1 MNRSFDHLVLA
12 VDDLDAASEFYEEIG
27 FKLTPRAQHPFG
39 TGNRL
44 VQLQGCFLE
53 LLGVTQPED
62 IPPDNDNVFNFGA
75 YNQDYLTR
83 GQGLSMI
90 VLQTKDAAA
99 DRKDF
104 SAEGLETYD
113 LFNFSRLA
121 ELPDGSKVTVGF
133 TLAFTA
139 EIDLPESMVFTC
151 QQWRPDLFWKSEYQ
165 MHPNGAQ
172 AIKEVFLIVDD
183 QAPANR
189 LIKGIKLD
197 PIRGKVSVMSMAD
210 FEKRFD
216 GVSAPNG
223 RFGGYSIIV
232 NELVSVRRYMEK
244 NEVPYID
251 KNASLWITP
260 NCGFGSVIEFTTL

>member
-12 VDDLDAASEFYEEIG
+12 VDDLDAASEFYKEIG

-62 IPPDNDNVFNFGA
+62 IPADDDNMFNFAA

-83 GQGLSMI
+83 GQGLSMM

-99 DRKDF
+99 DREEF
-104 SAEGLETYD
+104 AAHGLETYD
-113 LFNFSRLA
+113 LFDFSRLA

-133 TLAFTA
+133 TLAFTS
-139 EIDLPESMVFTC
+139 EIDLPEAMVFTC
-151 QQWRPDLFWKSEYQ
+151 QQWRPDLFWKPEYQ
-165 MHPNGAQ
+165 KHPNGAQ
-172 AIKEVFLIVDD
+172 TIKEVFLIVDD
-183 QAPANR
+183 PAPANR
-189 LIKGIKLD
+189 LTKGIKLD
-197 PIRGKVSVMSMAD
+197 PVRGKVSMMSMAD
-210 FEKRFD
+210 FGERFD
-216 GVSAPNG
+216 GVSVPNG
-223 RFGGYSIIV
+223 RFGGYSIGV
-232 NELVSVRRYMEK
+232 NELESVRRYMEK

-251 KNASLWITP
+251 KNVSLWVTP
-260 NCGFGSVIEFTTL
+260 NWGFGSVIEFRAL